1 MTHLLQGPTGAAE
14 GQGRRHDAAWPAS
27 AIPEELTMTS
37 PTAVLPRAA
46 AHTASILL
54 VDDEIAILDGLRRQL
69 RKRFDVYTA
78 NSGAEAL
85 ELLTSVPV
93 AVVVSDMRMPQMDG
107 ATFLAGVRAR
117 YPDTVRILLTG
128 ETDTQAAIKA
138 VNEGQIYRFLTK
150 PCPSDVLVDEISS
163 AVELNRL
170 VTAEKEL
177 LGTTLRRTVEALT
190 ATLSLAQP
198 AAFGRAVR
206 ITRTVTELAEALQ
219 IPEPWALEVTAM
231 LAHLGAVTLPANV
244 LAKLDSGRR
253 LTEEEAEMVDRVP
266 DISRDLVASI
276 PRLEEV
282 AEGIG
287 RFRLRFDGL
296 GAPIGAP
303 SGEDLPLAARILRV
317 ATDFDEGMSQRPSVQ
332 DSISVMRTNAGAYD
346 PRVLEALIRCHD
358 APETAG
364 PPREI
369 DVAELRIGM
378 VIFDDVLSSEDIL
391 LISRGTVVSES
402 LIRRLEN
409 YAKQGR
415 VGRLIRVQ
423 G

>member
-1 MTHLLQGPTGAAE
+1 MDQLLQCPSGPAE
-14 GQGRRHDAAWPAS
+14 GLEQHADTWSAG
-27 AIPEELTMTS
+27 AIPQELIMTS
-37 PTAVLPRAA
+37 PTAVLPRPN

-69 RKRFDVYTA
+69 RKRFDVHTA

-85 ELLTSVPV
+85 ELLTSVQV

-107 ATFLAGVRAR
+107 ATFLAHVRAR
-117 YPDTVRILLTG
+117 YPEVVRILLTG
-128 ETDTQAAIKA
+128 QTDTQAAIKA

-150 PCPSDVLVDEISS
+150 PCPSDVLLDDIGS

-190 ATLSLAQP
+190 STLSLAQP

-206 ITRTVTELAEALQ
+206 ITRTVTELAEALRIQ
-219 IPEPWALEVTAM
+219 EPWALEVTAM

-244 LAKLDSGRR
+244 LAKLDSGRP
-253 LTEEEAEMVDRVP
+253 LTDEQADMVNRVP

-282 AEGIG
+282 AEAIG
-287 RFRLRFDGL
+287 RFRLRYDGL

-317 ATDFDEGMSQRPSVQ
+317 AADFDEEMSQRPSIQ
-332 DSISVMRTNAGAYD
+332 DSLTVMRANAGAYD
-346 PRVLEALIRCHD
+346 PRVLEALVVCHE
-358 APETAG
+358 APVGEGA
-364 PPREI
+364 PREM
-369 DVAELRIGM
+369 DVEELRSGM
-378 VIFDDVLSSEDIL
+378 VIFDDVFSSEDL
-391 LISRGTVVSES
+391 LLVSRGTVVTEP
-402 LIRRLEN
+402 LILRLEN
-409 YAKQGR
+409 YANQGR
-415 VGRLIRVQ
+415 VGRLIRVR

>member
-1 MTHLLQGPTGAAE
+1 MA
-14 GQGRRHDAAWPAS
+14 AS

-37 PTAVLPRAA
+37 PTAAQPRTTAQ
-46 AHTASILL
+46 TASILL

-69 RKRFDVYTA
+69 RKKFDVHTA

-93 AVVVSDMRMPQMDG
+93 TVVVSDMRMPQMDG

-117 YPDTVRILLTG
+117 YPDVVRILLTG
-128 ETDTQAAIKA
+128 QTDTQAAVKA

-150 PCPSDVLVDEISS
+150 PCPSDVLLDEIGS
-163 AVELNRL
+163 AVEWNRL
-170 VTAEKEL
+170 ATAEKEL

-206 ITRTVTELAEALQ
+206 STRTVTELAEALE
-219 IPEPWALEVTAM
+219 IKEPWALEVTAM

-244 LAKLDSGRR
+244 LAKLDAGRP

-282 AEGIG
+282 AEAIG
-287 RFRLRFDGL
+287 RFRLRYDGL

-317 ATDFDEGMSQRPSVQ
+317 ATDFDEGMSRRPSVQ
-332 DSISVMRTNAGAYD
+332 DSISVMRGNAGAYD
-346 PRVLEALIRCHD
+346 PRVLDALARCHEASETSG
-358 APETAG
+358 AP
-364 PPREI
+364 R
-369 DVAELRIGM
+369 DVDVQELRNGM
-378 VIFDDVLSSEDIL
+378 VIFDDVFSTEDLL
-391 LISRGTVVSES
+391 LISRGTVVTEP
-402 LIRRLEN
+402 LILRLEN
-409 YAKQGR
+409 YANQGR
-415 VGRLIRVQ
+415 VGRVIRVQ
-423 G
+423 D